1 MKIDIKDIKPYEFD
15 LSAGKMNPDDP
26 NVGTG
31 MGGAPACGDVM
42 KLQIEVVDD
51 IIKDAKF
58 KTFGCKNDDDLVYN
72 YSVNIDGYNFS
83 EPRFYFSRIWPDRE
97 SKIQD
102 QKMILNFKVRG
113 SHNVNQFSKITDEKW
128 GFELLPK

>member
-1 MKIDIKDIKPYEFD
+1 MY
-15 LSAGKMNPDDP
+15 
-26 NVGTG
+26 
-31 MGGAPACGDVM
+31 
-42 KLQIEVVDD
+42 
-51 IIKDAKF
+51 
-58 KTFGCKNDDDLVYN
+58 KNDDDLVYN